1 MANIKPLDR
10 TAAKWARVSAGASNE
25 YREGVENPR
34 ADWATQTKA
43 AEGNYEAGVTA
54 AIQRKAFGK
63 GVGRAGTEKWQKNAI
78 ALGPGRFA
86 TGVQNA
92 QSAYADG
99 FAPYQ
104 AVIAAITL
112 PKRGPKGAP
121 ENIQRVAAIAKALH
135 DKKLQ
140 LEQQG

>member
-25 YREGVENPR
+25 YLEGVQNPR

-43 AEGNYEAGVTA
+43 AESNYDKGVTA
-54 AIQRKAFGK
+54 AIARGAFGK
-63 GVGRAGTEKWQKNAI
+63 GVSRAGTEKWQRNAI
-78 ALGPGRFA
+78 ELGPSRYA

-104 AVIAAITL
+104 AVIAALTL
-112 PKRGPKGAP
+112 PKRGPKGSP
-121 ENIQRVAAIAKALH
+121 ENIQRVAVIAKALH

-140 LEQQG
+140 IEAQG

>member
-43 AEGNYEAGVTA
+43 SEANYEAGIQA

-63 GVGRAGTEKWQKNAI
+63 GVTRAGTEKWQRNAVT
-78 ALGPGRFA
+78 LGPSRYSA
-86 TGVQNA
+86 GVQNA
-92 QSAYADG
+92 QTAYENG

-104 AVIAAITL
+104 QVISSLNL

-121 ENIQRVAAIAKALH
+121 ENIQRVAVIAKALH
-135 DKKLQ
+135 DKKLS
-140 LEQQG
+140 LESQG